1 MKYTSRLRRLMAMVL
16 TVAMVLSLGVGSVF
30 AQGEENG
37 STVSYTELDT
47 VSAQLTGTGAS
58 VEENQTQPI
67 YSDTDVVRVTIVM
80 DQPAAMD
87 ATELDLPEAVKSVQ
101 VNQYRAQL
109 KVNQAVVAGRISRE
123 VLGGEELDV
132 VWNLTLVS
140 NAMSANVAY
149 GDIEAI
155 ARTEGVAAVYMERQY
170 LPLTADVSNIVSQ
183 VTTGAANVH
192 SESGYTGAG
201 TRIAI
206 IDTGTDTDHQS
217 FAEGAYLYA
226 MNAIAQEKGISAEEY
241 MASLDLL
248 TVEELE
254 GLLDQLHA
262 YERYEGL
269 TAEDLYYS
277 AKLPFTFN
285 YIDENLDVTH
295 DNDGMGEHGSHV
307 AGIAGANSYILTDGT
322 ECYDFDNDGDF
333 DADDAQA
340 LLDHVVKNE
349 AIYNVSMADVSG
361 DGTVS
366 AYDVHVLLDYLAER
380 DENGRFYGNAAAM
393 VGVTGTAP
401 EAQILT
407 MKVFGANGGAYSSDY
422 MAAVEDALV
431 LGCDVVNLSLGEG
444 NPGFSTAHEST
455 QDDTDY
461 VNGIMDRLEAT
472 GMVMCVAA
480 GNSGSWSAM
489 DNAYGLMYTDEGGTS
504 MTSSPATYTNA
515 LSVASSDNVGLVAGC
530 EPLFH
535 SAAGEVIPVIQ
546 EVGSGVNEPWTSLDP
561 DGAGT
566 TYEVVFL
573 GDPTGLMTGT
583 EQTDHTVYGASFEGM
598 DLTGKVVLVARG
610 DGVYFS
616 AKHQGAADA
625 GAAAVL
631 IYNNE
636 DGDLNASIEG
646 STATAPCGGIT
657 LADAKKIFNL
667 CENVDGVYT
676 CQFTITTGLTVID
689 WGTEPAMSEFSSW
702 GSTGDLTIKP
712 EITAPGGSIYSVNG
726 ADPSG
731 TAYELM
737 SGTSM
742 ATPHV
747 SGLVALASQYV
758 QETGLLETAQMNSGL
773 ENLTQ
778 RTLIQ
783 SLLMST
789 AEPVLGANGV
799 EAAVRQQGA
808 GLANV
813 SNLVSAET
821 FVMVDGQTDG
831 KVKAEL
837 GDGVDGWTFR
847 LNVYNLTNEAVTYA
861 VDASILTTDTIEA
874 DGYYLSA
881 EEMVALGADVT
892 FGGDAQ
898 DGKVTVPASGA
909 AQVTVTIQITEEAIA
924 NMEALGYTNG
934 FYVEGF
940 VYLSAEGCVSHSIPL
955 LGWYGDWTDPSMFDG
970 GSYMDA
976 FYGVE
981 SRPSHIPSQSENF
994 LAWAPVGSDSGNFYT
1009 GNVYAVN
1016 PDDESHYDPARN
1028 AISTEGTGSWE
1039 FYAIFPALIRN
1050 AIDFQLQ
1057 IVDADTGKVY
1067 HVDDYAEY
1075 GDNSLL
1081 ASFYYAAYGDWYDT
1095 TTDYG
1100 IGTEWD
1106 YTDPDTGLP
1115 VAEGTRLSFQL
1126 LCAPEYF
1133 VQEDGS
1139 VNWDELGD
1147 GCTLSFDFTVDNTTP
1162 ALAGE
1167 NALTLSEDGSALT
1180 FTVQDNNYI
1189 AAVVLLD
1196 GTAADVVEYC
1206 YPDMATEAKGQAYTG
1221 TFDLTDFAATY
1232 GNKAVIAVCD
1242 YAGNERYYALN
1253 LGGEGADY
1261 GDLVAFQYDFDY
1273 SLNSWVSFDTDVN
1286 GNETQMFLSD
1296 VNFVCAEYVNGYVFA
1311 QTETGALHGF
1321 RYSDMLNNTLDLE
1334 STYIAQL
1341 DNVYQDLAYNYYDG
1355 KLYGLYTYTED
1366 GYPTSE
1372 LYTINIKGEY
1382 YDADMLMTVEPY
1394 QEDWILNRGGVYG
1407 LTLAID
1413 DNSNIYVLGTNY
1425 DWDTESMTETAHL
1438 WSVGMEYDSW
1448 SESYVLGYAL
1458 TEIGDTGLTMDYL
1471 QSMTWD
1477 HNTETLYW
1485 ARFAPD
1491 GAFDFISQLVE
1502 MKLEEETNEN
1512 GEVTSVTLTGCET
1525 VGTLTSETC
1534 ALFAPLSAE
1543 SAAKEAHANI
1553 PEMDNTVIATPILR
1567 EEVVTMNVGSAKTL
1581 AYDLDPWYSIY
1592 KDVVWTSDNEAVATV
1607 DENGTVTAVGK
1618 GTAIITAAAK
1628 ADGTKFDTCTI
1639 QVSALDLKLE
1649 GVISAQT
1656 AGIGSVTGV
1665 STYEF
1670 QMDKG
1675 IPAFGTVNQIT
1686 ASEDLNYGLSLATSE
1701 LGRGSIWACESGN
1714 TGMIYEIDPATGE
1727 VKDVLKPM
1735 DGDMLFGLTYSES
1748 QDTFTGIMNMFLYV
1762 DLELTHEE
1770 EAEMLKS
1777 YDEELHQFTYHRVN
1791 MLSYLTESNTGF
1803 VTGETGQ
1810 GASSEI
1816 VFCGITTMPGG
1827 YNYEENWK
1835 DFTGNW
1841 ADGMLG
1847 SYTADQTLVLM
1858 DNVGRLWYIDEIM
1871 GMTKA
1876 TDDLDNVTYTSA
1888 DGMTEIY
1895 GGRNGLFD
1903 MEAGVNEDGNVVYNV
1918 FYIRQ
1923 IEETPLTDMFRE
1935 GKMPRITYHFSDI
1948 EYAGT
1953 TADGDPI
1960 FAMSLYDYWNNG
1972 TTNELYLY
1980 IPGHET
1986 DEMDNDTLEFIRTP
2000 DRLFD
2005 LGNTGEHNI
2014 IATIHSAEVTG
2025 GLDDTADDGVNTLA
2039 VGTYQK

>member
-1 MKYTSRLRRLMAMVL
+1 MKHTSRLQRLMAMVL
-16 TVAMVLSLGVGSVF
+16 SVAMVLSLGVGSVF
-30 AQGEENG
+30 AVDNG
-37 STVSYTELDT
+37 SSLSYTELDA
-47 VSAQLTGTGAS
+47 VSAQLTNTENPTP
-58 VEENQTQPI
+58 EEETQPF
-67 YSDTDVVRVTIVM
+67 YDDTDVVRVTIVM
-80 DQPAAMD
+80 EQPSAMD
-87 ATELDLPEAVKSVQ
+87 YADLELSEAVKSLQ
-101 VNQYRAQL
+101 VAQYQTQL
-109 KVNQAVVAGRISRE
+109 KVNQAAVAAKISKE
-123 VLGGEELDV
+123 VLSGQELDV

-140 NAMSANVAY
+140 NAMSANVEY
-149 GDIEAI
+149 GQIEAI
-155 ARTEGVAAVYMERQY
+155 SQVDGVSAVYLETQY
-170 LPLTADVSNIVSQ
+170 APLAADVSNIVAQ
-183 VTTGAANVH
+183 VTTGASSVQ
-192 SESGYTGAG
+192 EDCGYTGAG

-217 FAEGAYLYA
+217 FDEGSYQYA
-226 MNAIAQEKGISAEEY
+226 LEQLAQEHGMEY
-241 MASLDLL
+241 DAYVESLNLL
-248 TVEELE
+248 TVEEIESVLS
-254 GLLDQLHA
+254 QLHA
-262 YERYEGL
+262 SERYEGL
-269 TAEDLYYS
+269 TAEDLYLS
-277 AKLPFTFN
+277 SKLPFNFN
-285 YIDENLDVTH
+285 YVDENLDVTH
-295 DNDGMGEHGSHV
+295 DNDSMGEHGSHV
-307 AGIAGANSYILTDGT
+307 AGIAAANSYIRTDGSDY
-322 ECYDFDNDGDF
+322 YDFDGDEDF
-333 DADDAQA
+333 DQADAQA
-340 LLDHVVKNE
+340 LLDYVVKNE
-349 AIYNVSMADVSG
+349 TIHNVSMADVSG
-361 DGTVS
+361 DGSVT
-366 AYDVHVLLDYLAER
+366 AYDVHVLLDYLASA
-380 DENGRFYGNAAAM
+380 DEDGLFYGDAEAM

-401 EAQILT
+401 EAQIVT

-444 NPGFSTAHEST
+444 NPGFSSAHEST
-455 QDDTDY
+455 QEDTDY
-461 VNGIMDRLEAT
+461 VDGILDSLEAT

-480 GNSGSWSAM
+480 GNSGSWSVM
-489 DNAYGLMYTDEGGTS
+489 DDAYGLMYTDEGGTS
-504 MTSSPATYTNA
+504 MTSAPATYTNA
-515 LSVASSDNVGLVAGC
+515 FSVASSDNVGMVTGC
-530 EPLFH
+530 KTLFH
-535 SAAGEVIPVIQ
+535 SEAGEVIPTIQ
-546 EVGSGVNEPWTSLDP
+546 EVGDGVNNLWTSLDP
-561 DGAGT
+561 NGSST

-573 GDPTGLMTGT
+573 GDPTGLMTDT
-583 EQTDHTVYGASFEGM
+583 EQTDETIYGASFEGL
-598 DLTGKVVLVARG
+598 DLTGKIVLVARG
-610 DGVYFS
+610 NGVYFS

-631 IYNNE
+631 IYNNV
-636 DGDLNASIEG
+636 DGELNASIEG
-646 STATAPCGGIT
+646 SEATAPCGGMT
-657 LADAKKIFNL
+657 LSDAKKIFNL
-667 CENVDGVYT
+667 CENVDGVFT
-676 CQFTITTGLTVID
+676 CEVTITSGMTVVD
-689 WGTEPAMSEFSSW
+689 WGTEPTMSSFSSW
-702 GSTGDLTIKP
+702 GSTGGLAIKP
-712 EITAPGGSIYSVNG
+712 EITAPGGNIYSVNG
-726 ADPSG
+726 LDQSG

-758 QETGLLETAQMNSGL
+758 QENGLVEIAKTVSGL

-789 AEPVLGANGV
+789 AEPMMNANGY
-799 EAAVRQQGA
+799 AYAVRQQGA

-813 SNLVSAET
+813 SNLVNAET
-821 FVMVDGQTDG
+821 FLMVDGLADG
-831 KVKAEL
+831 KIKAEL
-837 GDGVDGWTFR
+837 GDGVDGWSFSFK
-847 LNVYNLTNEAVTYA
+847 VYNLTDAAVNYTL
-861 VDASILTTDTIEA
+861 DASILTTDTVEM
-874 DGYYLSA
+874 DGYQLSA
-881 EEMVALGADVT
+881 EEMIALGANVT
-892 FGGDAQ
+892 YGGDAK
-898 DGKVTVPASGA
+898 DGKVTVPASGSA
-909 AQVTVTIQITEEAIA
+909 SVTVTIQVTEEAAA

-940 VYLSAEGCVSHSIPL
+940 LYLNGEEGQVSHSIPV
-955 LGWYGDWTDPSMFDG
+955 LGWYGDWSAPSMYDN
-970 GSYMDA
+970 GSYIES
-976 FYGVE
+976 FYGQE
-981 SRPSHIPSQSENF
+981 TRPGHVPSDGKNF
-994 LAWAPVGSDSGNFYT
+994 LAWAPNGSDTGNKYA
-1009 GNVYAVN
+1009 GNVYVTTTQ
-1016 PDDESHYDPARN
+1016 DETHYDPARN
-1028 AISTEGTGSWE
+1028 AINTMGTGSWT
-1039 FYAIFPALIRN
+1039 FYAIFPTLMRN
-1050 AIDFQLQ
+1050 AADIQLQ

-1067 HVDDYAEY
+1067 FVDDYE
-1075 GDNSLL
+1075 DMDDSLI
-1081 ASFYYAAYGDWYDT
+1081 ASFYYPAYGDWYDT

-1147 GCTLSFDFTVDNTTP
+1147 GCTLSFDFTVDNTAP

-1296 VNFVCAEYVNGYVFA
+1296 VNFVCAEYVGGYVFA

-1382 YDADMLMTVEPY
+1382 YDADMGMTVEPY

-1485 ARFAPD
+1485 ARFAPLT
-1491 GAFDFISQLVE
+1491 AFSTVSELLTVNT
-1502 MKLEEETNEN
+1502 ETAEC
-1512 GEVTSVTLTGCET
+1512 TK
-1525 VGTLTSETC
+1525 VGDLTSETC
-1534 ALFAPLSAE
+1534 AMFAPLSAE
-1543 SAAKEAHANI
+1543 SAAKEAHANV
-1553 PEMDNTVIATPILR
+1553 PEMDSSVVGTPILR
-1567 EEVVTMNVGSAKTL
+1567 DDVVTMNVGGVKTL
-1581 AYDLDPWYSIY
+1581 TYDLDPWYTAH
-1592 KDVVWTSDNEAVATV
+1592 KDLVWSSDNEAVATV
-1607 DENGTVTAVGK
+1607 DENGTVTAVSE
-1618 GTAIITAAAK
+1618 GTAIITVAAK
-1628 ADGTKFDTCTI
+1628 DDATKLDTCTV

-1649 GVISAQT
+1649 GIVSAQT

-1986 DEMDNDTLEFIRTP
+1986 DEMDNETLEFIRTP

-2025 GLDDTADDGVNTLA
+2025 GLDPEPEEGTNALAAGVYT
-2039 VGTYQK
+2039 K